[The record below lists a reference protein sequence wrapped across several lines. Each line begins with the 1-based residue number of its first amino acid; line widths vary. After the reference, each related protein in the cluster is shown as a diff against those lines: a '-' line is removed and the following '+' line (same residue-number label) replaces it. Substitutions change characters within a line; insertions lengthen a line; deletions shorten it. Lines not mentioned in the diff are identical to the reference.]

1 MAELTEQQRMLLS
14 YCEQQWFLHGKLPTA
29 QVLCSKYKL
38 KPSTLNEWLTSDIF
52 KQNFDAR
59 GIPTIHANELSAS
72 QTTVINA
79 MLNLSDTRSERKKLT
94 DLNISPRVWEG
105 WKRDPVVMEYM
116 RERSEQILA
125 GAIPDAHLALV
136 DKVRAGD
143 ITALKFYYEMTGRY
157 TGQAGGIDPRAML
170 TKVFD
175 IIAKHVTQPEVLQ
188 AIALEFQLLAGVDRV
203 GTIKSNPPVAGQ
215 LLAGSALDQVERLEP
230 SVAEPPQF

>member
-1 MAELTEQQRMLLS
+1 MAELTEQQRSLLS
-14 YCEQQWFLHGKLPTA
+14 YCEQQWFLHGRLPVA
-29 QVLCSKYKL
+29 KVLCEKFKL
-38 KPSTLNEWLTSDIF
+38 KPSTLNEWLQSEIF
-52 KQNFDAR
+52 KLNFEAR
-59 GIPTIHANELSAS
+59 GIPTIHANELTAE

-79 MLNLSDTRSERKKLT
+79 MLNLSDTRSERKKLS
-94 DLNISPRVWEG
+94 DLNISARTWEG

-143 ITALKFYYEMTGRY
+143 ITALKFFYEMTGRY
-157 TGQAGGIDPRAML
+157 TGQTNGMDPRALL

-188 AIALEFQLLAGVDRV
+188 AIATEFQLLAGVDRV
-203 GTIKSNPPVAGQ
+203 GSIKKEAPVAGQ
-215 LLAGSALDQVERLEP
+215 IV
-230 SVAEPPQF
+230 SVADSPPQF